1 MTHCATCTGWARNVN
16 IADANPNAI
25 DPCHGIDCESAIA
38 EAVARD
44 QAEIAELK
52 DQIAKRSHVRVTCHD
67 VWIRERERRQKAEAE
82 RDALRAD
89 LKREKQSHLEDCL
102 KLTYMRDA
110 MEADLTAVVEALRL
124 THCCATIREDGTC
137 LGCTVSYALARPG
150 IQAILED
157 K

>member
-1 MTHCATCTGWARNVN
+1 MSLRELPPRRPFVPVDVPCDCGHE
-16 IADANPNAI
+16 AI
-25 DPCHGIDCESAIA
+25 ID
-38 EAVARD
+38 R
-44 QAEIAELK
+44 L
-52 DQIAKRSHVRVTCHD
+52 T
-67 VWIRERERRQKAEAE
+67 AE